1 MPSSSADKPWRR
13 AAADGSV
20 ILEIHVQPGA
30 RRTEVAGVH
39 GGAIKIQV
47 AALPV
52 EGKANAALIAYLAR
66 AFGVPQR
73 AVSLLRGETGR
84 RKLVRIDTPLL
95 RPDLE
100 WS

>member
-1 MPSSSADKPWRR
+1 MPSSSAKAPWRR
-13 AAADGSV
+13 VASDGS
-20 ILEIHVQPGA
+20 ITLEIHAQPGA
-30 RRTEVAGVH
+30 KRTEVAGVH
-39 GGAIKIQV
+39 GNALKIRL
-47 AALPV
+47 AALAV